1 MNAMNAGFTTHDAMH
16 RWTLALDCARHVI
29 EGTRF
34 DDPDEARRLADSSA
48 ALHGLLSWIRE
59 SCPATE
65 PESARLDW
73 NIQLLADA
81 ATALYRDL
89 GMSEEATLERIAR
102 LSGAMTGTARQMNG
116 GAVEIWGSLSRAAEK
131 RESVR
136 P

>member
-1 MNAMNAGFTTHDAMH
+1 M
-16 RWTLALDCARHVI
+16 
-29 EGTRF
+29 
-34 DDPDEARRLADSSA
+34 
-48 ALHGLLSWIRE
+48 
-59 SCPATE
+59 E

-81 ATALYRDL
+81 ATKLYRDL
-89 GMSEEATLERIAR
+89 GMTEEATLERITR

-116 GAVEIWGSLSRAAEK
+116 GAIEIWGSLRHVAES